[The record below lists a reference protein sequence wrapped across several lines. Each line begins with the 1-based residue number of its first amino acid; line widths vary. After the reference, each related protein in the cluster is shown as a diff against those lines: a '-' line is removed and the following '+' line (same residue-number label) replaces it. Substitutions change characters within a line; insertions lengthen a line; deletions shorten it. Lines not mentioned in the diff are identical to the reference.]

1 LQRRQPPNYRRLAM
15 VAAGGSPRRYTARLE
30 TSMTSARLSAVAAAL
45 AVSLFC
51 AACERSSLPADQ
63 SAVVAE
69 VKAAIKTQ
77 VEAYAAR
84 DADKAA
90 SILAPDI
97 VTMFHG
103 APNVVGKAAAIEA
116 VKEQMADPAL
126 KLEVSDESVDV
137 SAAGDMALYRA
148 AYRFTYTIAPG
159 NLQTTESGNW
169 VAVFRRQADGTM
181 KMSHDMVLDTPT
193 TPVLR

>member
-1 LQRRQPPNYRRLAM
+1 
-15 VAAGGSPRRYTARLE
+15 
-30 TSMTSARLSAVAAAL
+30 VAAAL
-45 AVSLFC
+45 AIALFY
-51 AACERSSLPADQ
+51 ACERPPAPAADH

-77 VEAYAAR
+77 VDAYAAR
-84 DADKAA
+84 DADKAV

-103 APNVVGKAAAIEA
+103 APNVVGKAAATAAI
-116 VKEQMADPAL
+116 KEQMADPAL

-148 AYRFTYTIAPG
+148 AYRFSYTTAPG
-159 NLQTTESGNW
+159 NLQATESGNW
-169 VAVFRRQADGTM
+169 VAVFMRQADGTM